1 MESTNESIVAENKD
15 LKSKISEYNRVEQDL
30 KIKFE
35 VLKNENSK
43 LKMRAKQLEEYEIK
57 FNSMVSEGI
66 KKDEEIEI
74 LRKALE
80 NYKKINESLEVNFN

>member
-80 NYKKINESLEVNFN
+80 NYKKINESLEVKFN